1 MVGMARGGVADGT
14 RHGQGG
20 TCGDVAFVAEEL
32 KAGLDPRSGQWM
44 KGRYV
49 PSLLAAIGFMSAPDN
64 PGAREGVLIEQDN
77 DRPRIETRARSLPQ
91 VCALRPHPPG
101 GLRPLHL
108 VQAFEVRVT

>member
-32 KAGLDPRSGQWM
+32 KAVLDPRSGQWM

-77 DRPRIETRARSLPQ
+77 DRPRIEHVPAVCPK
-91 VCALRPHPPG
+91 CALFALIRQEGCDLCTSCRHSKCG
-101 GLRPLHL
+101 
-108 VQAFEVRVT
+108 

>member
-1 MVGMARGGVADGT
+1 MVGMARGVVADGT

-77 DRPRIETRARSLPQ
+77 DRPRIEHVPAVCPK
-91 VCALRPHPPG
+91 CALFALIRQEGCDLCTSCRHSKCG
-101 GLRPLHL
+101 
-108 VQAFEVRVT
+108 